1 MDPDFQHAING
12 DWDRLLAA
20 MRDNRSLVDRTDS
33 NGMTILHWICLH
45 QDIPTEI
52 MIKVVFANPRA
63 VKLRNDAGHLPI
75 DLAIQAE
82 SDDRVLEILQ
92 AAAERVEE
100 EDAAADETVLMD
112 DGHHLAPM
120 DQHQYGLEF
129 MHGDNNSRYYH
140 ENPEDNQIARSHRS
154 HSTSSHQY
162 HSGYSQQLAPYE
174 ETVNGQLVF
183 DDHHPPQHP
192 QRHQELTPPHYH
204 GRPGRSNSN
213 ILTIP
218 RSPTPSAA
226 SSRFPRFQQEKTLY
240 SIYSGHTN
248 NTSTD
253 ANASENPPPLKSL
266 SLMDHDQRL
275 RERENDMISC
285 VTDDQNP
292 YEYDTVMSQHPNL
305 MMQNF
310 SPRHQEEW
318 KHVGGGLGTIDMSMG
333 GVNTAK
339 QQRMRAAFPP
349 RWKQSKSCH
358 VCSHYFSM
366 IKRRHHCR
374 NCGQSACGP
383 HSTNRV
389 SLPKYGLMEPQ
400 RICDKCFLSGQ
411 HLTAPATESASYV
424 MPPVYSR

>member
-20 MRDNRSLVDRTDS
+20 MRDNRSLVDSTDS

-100 EDAAADETVLMD
+100 EDAAANETVLI
-112 DGHHLAPM
+112 DGGDHTPL
-120 DQHQYGLEF
+120 DQQYGLEF
-129 MHGDNNSRYYH
+129 IHGDNNSRFYR
-140 ENPEDNQIARSHRS
+140 ENPEDNQITRSLRS

-162 HSGYSQQLAPYE
+162 HSGYSQQIAPYE
-174 ETVNGQLVF
+174 ENVNGQLVF
-183 DDHHPPQHP
+183 DDHA
-192 QRHQELTPPHYH
+192 QRHQEFTPPHYLN
-204 GRPGRSNSN
+204 RKGRSDSN
-213 ILTIP
+213 ILAIP

-240 SIYSGHTN
+240 SIYSGHT
-248 NTSTD
+248 STD
-253 ANASENPPPLKSL
+253 ANASENTPPLKSL
-266 SLMDHDQRL
+266 SLVEHDQRL

-318 KHVGGGLGTIDMSMG
+318 KHADGLGIDMSM

-358 VCSHYFSM
+358 VCAHYFSM

-411 HLTAPATESASYV
+411 HLTAPATDSASYV
-424 MPPVYSR
+424 MPPVYAR